1 MYETFNMINEH
12 NVTDTLK
19 ILLTALLITDV
30 ENKIFESPETLRNFF
45 DRTRLRIEK
54 GQSLNDESL
63 LNLNRQIIIFAK
75 DIIEKLDEE
84 ESIESIVRSQNQD
97 DPYQK
102 LHTYICS

>member
-1 MYETFNMINEH
+1 MINEH